1 MTGGKGG
8 RFKKK
13 VLGKLDSLY
22 GGGGGENFLPQIV
35 SRISFR

>member
-22 GGGGGENFLPQIV
+22 GGGGGGEFSTSN
-35 SRISFR
+35 RIQNQF